1 MFIKHK
7 CQQKLSLDGFRLLV
21 SEIDRTLHRQV
32 KISKQTVE
40 EKIEDRKW
48 PTGGLSEMQEAVS
61 SQAGDHANQCMA
73 MELKE
78 VRALL
83 AASFY
88 TGHIL
93 LFLCKMCTSF
103 LILSGLILENA
114 QGRIQGI
121 GEMTLADAYDL
132 LDHGYASK
140 AKHKTAATYGDQ
152 FVINGGLTND
162 ILLIYL
168 VKRHKVLLE
177 TNIRDSLSKSLWINE
192 KGTVNNVENNTA

>member
-1 MFIKHK
+1 
-7 CQQKLSLDGFRLLV
+7 
-21 SEIDRTLHRQV
+21 
-32 KISKQTVE
+32 
-40 EKIEDRKW
+40 
-48 PTGGLSEMQEAVS
+48 MQEAVS

-93 LFLCKMCTSF
+93 FFLCKMCTSF

-152 FVINGGLTND
+152 VVINGGLTND

-168 VKRHKVLLE
+168 VKRHKVLIK
-177 TNIRDSLSKSLWINE
+177 TSIRDSLSKSLWINE

>member
-1 MFIKHK
+1 MT
-7 CQQKLSLDGFRLLV
+7 
-21 SEIDRTLHRQV
+21 SEIDSSLNRQ
-32 KISKQTVE
+32 SKTANQTVE
-40 EKIEDRKW
+40 EKIQDRKW
-48 PTGGLSEMQEAVS
+48 PSRGLSEMQEAVS
-61 SQAGDHANQCMA
+61 SEAGDHAYLCMG

-93 LFLCKMCTSF
+93 FFLCKICTSL

-121 GEMTLADAYDL
+121 GEMTLADGYDL
-132 LDHGYASK
+132 IEFGYASK
-140 AKHKTAATYGDQ
+140 RKHKTAATYGDQ
-152 FVINGGLTND
+152 FVINGGLTYD

-168 VKRHKVLLE
+168 VKRHKVLIE
-177 TNIRDSLSKSLWINE
+177 KRIDDSLSKSLWINE
-192 KGTVNNVENNTA
+192 NGTVNNVEK

>member
-1 MFIKHK
+1 MT
-7 CQQKLSLDGFRLLV
+7 
-21 SEIDRTLHRQV
+21 SEIDRSLNRVAKT
-32 KISKQTVE
+32 SKQTVE

-48 PTGGLSEMQEAVS
+48 PSHGLSEMQDAVS
-61 SQAGDHANQCMA
+61 SEAGDHANQCMG

-93 LFLCKMCTSF
+93 FFLCKIFTSL
-103 LILSGLILENA
+103 LILSGSILENA

-132 LDHGYASK
+132 FDFGYASK
-140 AKHKTAATYGDQ
+140 ARHKTAATYGDQ
-152 FVINGGLTND
+152 FVINGGLTYD

-168 VKRHKVLLE
+168 VKRHRVLLE
-177 TNIRDSLSKSLWINE
+177 KSITDSLSKSLWINE
-192 KGTVNNVENNTA
+192 NGTVKNVEK